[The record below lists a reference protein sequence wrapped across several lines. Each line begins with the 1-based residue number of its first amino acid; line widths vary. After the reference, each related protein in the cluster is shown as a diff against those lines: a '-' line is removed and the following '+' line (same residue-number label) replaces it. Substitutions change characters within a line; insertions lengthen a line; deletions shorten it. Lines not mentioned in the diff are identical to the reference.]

1 MSGDVSKVRV
11 GIEEGTC
18 NLVVKELVP
27 RQAEEERSDADADA
41 EGYKWRVDAL
51 AKVVGFQSID
61 DLTKTRS
68 KVDFKM
74 ANFTG
79 GGAVFDGSN
88 RAGSCWGNHF
98 PSPPFYYYVD
108 ECVYDG
114 SSLSGPT
121 LIYSTVRGEY
131 DHRVPLSPFG
141 HTTTATA
148 AARGYQV
155 MPYVFLA
162 VCTGSSLPPW
172 PADLECELAWEYLGY
187 E

>member
-1 MSGDVSKVRV
+1 M
-11 GIEEGTC
+11 
-18 NLVVKELVP
+18 
-27 RQAEEERSDADADA
+27 
-41 EGYKWRVDAL
+41 
-51 AKVVGFQSID
+51 
-61 DLTKTRS
+61 
-68 KVDFKM
+68 
-74 ANFTG
+74 
-79 GGAVFDGSN
+79 
-88 RAGSCWGNHF
+88 
-98 PSPPFYYYVD
+98 D